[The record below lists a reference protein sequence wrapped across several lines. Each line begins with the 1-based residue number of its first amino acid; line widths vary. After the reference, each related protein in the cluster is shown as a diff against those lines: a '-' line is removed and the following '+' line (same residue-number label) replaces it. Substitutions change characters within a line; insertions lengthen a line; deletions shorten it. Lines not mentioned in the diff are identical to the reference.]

1 MLIIYSKKIRKYS
14 KMVKFD
20 LIHPIS
26 NPKRY
31 QSIKHYKK
39 KINIRK
45 PKRRKKKKQQKES
58 SLQNKTHTKRCT
70 QKCRTL
76 VLQMITK
83 SQKQF
88 IRETTNNIVA
98 TNRRRQ
104 NFLHQESDEQKT
116 KIQTV
121 R

>member
-1 MLIIYSKKIRKYS
+1 MVIFDSKRNRKYS
-14 KMVKFD
+14 EMLKSDSV
-20 LIHPIS
+20 HPIS
-26 NPKRY
+26 NPKLY

-39 KINIRK
+39 KINKRK
-45 PKRRKKKKQQKES
+45 PKRREKKKQKGS

-88 IRETTNNIVA
+88 IRETKNNIVA

-104 NFLHQESDEQKT
+104 NFLHQEPDEQKN
-116 KIQTV
+116 
-121 R
+121 